1 MIAANISNNPFLF
14 FLKIIKNN
22 PITNVANGIN
32 NHNKIIIGGTVMLIN
47 LLTPFLNFS
56 KH

>member
-32 NHNKIIIGGTVMLIN
+32 NHNKIIIGVTVMLIN
-47 LLTPFLNFS
+47 LLTSFLNFS
-56 KH
+56 EH

>member
-1 MIAANISNNPFLF
+1 MIAKNISNHPFLF

-22 PITNVANGIN
+22 PITNVTNGIN

-56 KH
+56 EH